1 MTTSATNSGK
11 SYLGV
16 DNRAVVTNID
26 TLFARLNAVSSSVG
40 SLSWAD
46 VLANGAQATT
56 DLDLNGNNATGAIR
70 IQADSLESIVTLADS
85 LIAYSG
91 VRTLGNVDAA
101 TFSGDLTGSVTAGA
115 GKTIDVSAG
124 TLTLANDQI
133 SGNKVDGGRI
143 SNLEDLEADSLHGG
157 WAEFTDSLLVRGDA
171 DFDGNLLVG
180 EWARA
185 RALRA
190 DSSLAVSGA
199 ASNWNTAALG
209 GSSSATGVNAVAIG
223 GYASATNTQATAVG
237 TLASAAGI
245 NAVAIGESSSAAGT
259 QAVALGKS
267 ANAAG
272 SYANVAVG
280 VNASVA
286 SGWGNIAVGSGRLTG
301 TGTPTHSVAIG
312 ASTISSDGAYNTS
325 LGYNST
331 ISGGSTTGAMTFGP
345 FSSVSTGYR
354 NMAFGANSAI
364 TGGNS
369 NYTFGD
375 NSSANGGWNSAAFG
389 NYAQIQSGGD
399 NAYAFG
405 PYSSVSAYN
414 AANFAYQSPAR
425 FSHLALF
432 GAFADTTALA
442 PGVNSANNWIAT
454 DPLFV
459 VANGASD
466 GARSNALTILKDGS
480 ATFADELSV
489 GDTLHVAAPALFA
502 DSVYIQGNL
511 EISGNLTV
519 NGIPVGGGATYTAGT
534 GVNINGSNVIS
545 IGQDVS
551 TVASVQFQRATITE
565 ALTITP
571 RSTPPS
577 SATDGMLWLDNSG
590 SYGVLKIYNQGIW
603 WDFAHL
609 TP

>member
-26 TLFARLNAVSSSVG
+26 TLFARLNALSSSAG
-40 SLSWAD
+40 SLTWGD
-46 VLANGAQATT
+46 VLDNGAQASQ
-56 DLDLNGNNATGAIR
+56 DLDLNGHIATGANR
-70 IQADSLESIVTLADS
+70 IEADSLE
-85 LIAYSG
+85 
-91 VRTLGNVDAA
+91 A
-101 TFSGDLTGSVTAGA
+101 T
-115 GKTIDVSAG
+115 
-124 TLTLANDQI
+124 
-133 SGNKVDGGRI
+133 R
-143 SNLEDLEADSLHGG
+143 
-157 WAEFTDSLLVRGDA
+157 AEIMDSLLVRGDA

-180 EWARA
+180 EWVRT

-223 GYASATNTQATAVG
+223 GFAAATNTQATAIG
-237 TLASAAGI
+237 SQAAASGV
-245 NAVAIGESSSAAGT
+245 NSVAIGESSSAVGT
-259 QAVALGKS
+259 QSVALGKS
-267 ANAAG
+267 ASVASSN
-272 SYANVAVG
+272 ANVAVG

-286 SGWGNIAVGSGRLTG
+286 AGWGNIAVGGGRLTG
-301 TGTPTHSVAIG
+301 SGNPTNNVAIG
-312 ASTISSDGAYNTS
+312 SSTISSDGAYNTS
-325 LGYNST
+325 IGYSST
-331 ISGGSTTGAMTFGP
+331 ISGGSTTGALTFGP
-345 FSSVSTGYR
+345 SSSVSTGYR

-389 NYAQIQSGGD
+389 HYSQIQSGGN

-414 AANFAYQSPAR
+414 AVNFASNSPAR
-425 FSHLALF
+425 FSNIALF
-432 GAFADTTALA
+432 GSYADTTALVPSA
-442 PGVNSANNWIAT
+442 ASPNSWITT

-459 VANGASD
+459 VANGATNAS
-466 GARSNALTILKDGS
+466 RSNALTILKNGTATFNDSLSVLGN
-480 ATFADELSV
+480 ATFASELSV
-489 GDTLHVAAPALFA
+489 GDTLRAAAPALFA

-545 IGQDVS
+545 IGQG
-551 TVASVQFQRATITE
+551 VATTDNVTFNAVNISSFIKLTPLASAPLSPALGMVYFDQSSDALFVYTSLGWQQVQFI
-565 ALTITP
+565 L
-571 RSTPPS
+571 
-577 SATDGMLWLDNSG
+577 
-590 SYGVLKIYNQGIW
+590 
-603 WDFAHL
+603 
-609 TP
+609 